1 MIAIGWELKNGKYIN
16 PITHNIKGT
25 ESVMDR
31 EILVDAVKSYIHWN
45 NLAHTNPE
53 MMLSFPSKEVR
64 DECAMIMENMDKAFK
79 RMEELVK

>member
-1 MIAIGWELKNGKYIN
+1 MPSLVLFCNHSGIV
-16 PITHNIKGT
+16 KGM

-45 NLAHTNPE
+45 NLARTNPG

>member
-1 MIAIGWELKNGKYIN
+1 
-16 PITHNIKGT
+16 
-25 ESVMDR
+25 MDR

-45 NLAHTNPE
+45 NLSHTNSG
-53 MMLSFPSKEVR
+53 MMLSFPSKEVH